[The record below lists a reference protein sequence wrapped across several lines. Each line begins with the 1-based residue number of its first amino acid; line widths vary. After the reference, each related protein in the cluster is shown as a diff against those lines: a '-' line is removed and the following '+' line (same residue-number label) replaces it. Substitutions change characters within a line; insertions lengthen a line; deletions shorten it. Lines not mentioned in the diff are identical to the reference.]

1 MATSIHY
8 TRHYSDLIDSI
19 YDRQDYLQRTKFKR
33 CPLHWYTEGRYYI
46 AHPNCNGCMH
56 CNNKFT
62 WASNSWMIYKRL
74 ASVCV
79 TIYEVSEFCNTID
92 HMYWCIKR
100 VYEIL
105 ANVAYLLRLALKFL
119 TRKLRIVN
127 ICLYQKPKHN
137 PKIITW
143 HSLFKVT
150 YLKYLVRR
158 VILLI
163 YRVE

>member
-1 MATSIHY
+1 MFVSQFMKYPNSVI
-8 TRHYSDLIDSI
+8 
-19 YDRQDYLQRTKFKR
+19 
-33 CPLHWYTEGRYYI
+33 PL
-46 AHPNCNGCMH
+46 
-56 CNNKFT
+56 
-62 WASNSWMIYKRL
+62 
-74 ASVCV
+74 
-79 TIYEVSEFCNTID
+79 TICIGVY
-92 HMYWCIKR
+92 IKR